1 MIQYILN
8 NQPEFWTMVRQ
19 HIELT
24 GLSVI
29 LAMVAAIPLAILA
42 TRISRLEAPVLAL
55 ANLGQTIPSLV
66 ILGLAIP
73 LVGIGFAPALL
84 ALFLR
89 AVLPILLNTYVG
101 IKGVEHGVVEA
112 ARGMGMTDNQILWQV
127 QIPLTIPVMLAGV
140 RTATVQAVSLA
151 TLASFVGGGS
161 LGDLIQQGI
170 MMVDQAKLLAGAVP
184 TAILALLADFIV
196 GRIQYAVTPR
206 GLRVSVE

>member
-1 MIQYILN
+1 MIQYILTH
-8 NQPEFWTMVRQ
+8 QAEFWTMVRQ
-19 HIELT
+19 HIQLT
-24 GLSVI
+24 GLAVM
-29 LAMVAAIPLAILA
+29 LATMVAIPLAILA
-42 TRISRLEAPVLAL
+42 TRISLLEAPVITL
-55 ANLGQTIPSLV
+55 ANVGQTIPSLV

-89 AVLPILLNTYVG
+89 ALLPILLNTYVG
-101 IKGVEHGVVEA
+101 IKSVEHGVVEA
-112 ARGMGMTDNQILWQV
+112 ARGMGMTENQILWQV
-127 QIPLTIPVMLAGV
+127 QIPLTVPVMLAGV

-184 TAILALLADFIV
+184 TAILALLADFVV
-196 GRIQYAVTPR
+196 GRIQHIITPR
-206 GLRVSVE
+206 GLRISAE